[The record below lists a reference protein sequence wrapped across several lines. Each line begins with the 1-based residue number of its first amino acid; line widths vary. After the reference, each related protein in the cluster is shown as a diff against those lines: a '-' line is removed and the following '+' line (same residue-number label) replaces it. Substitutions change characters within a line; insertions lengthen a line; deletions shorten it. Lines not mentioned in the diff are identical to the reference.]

1 MLIKRKL
8 LKNVNNNFSILLFHG
23 IIKDKKY
30 RIRNYNNKHI
40 LDIKFYLLDEDGNEI
55 ENKDGTTKEFRLK
68 NNIRYKP
75 LEYVC
80 EDLSPNMLEEVK

>member
-1 MLIKRKL
+1 MKDDIKPEDL
-8 LKNVNNNFSILLFHG
+8 HAVNTKSFGDTQTKGEASMKQF
-23 IIKDKKY
+23 Y
-30 RIRNYNNKHI
+30 RTSI
-40 LDIKFYLLDEDGNEI
+40 LDIKFYLVDEDGNEI

-80 EDLSPNMLEEVK
+80 EDLSPDMLEEVK

>member
-1 MLIKRKL
+1 MKDNIKPEDL
-8 LKNVNNNFSILLFHG
+8 HAVNTKSFGDTQAKGKASMKQFYG
-23 IIKDKKY
+23 TS
-30 RIRNYNNKHI
+30 I
-40 LDIKFYLLDEDGNEI
+40 LDIKFYLVDEDGNEI

-80 EDLSPNMLEEVK
+80 EDLSPDMLEEVK

>member
-1 MLIKRKL
+1 MKDNIKPEDLHSANTKSFCNTQAKGEASMKY
-8 LKNVNNNFSILLFHG
+8 KNYGTS
-23 IIKDKKY
+23 
-30 RIRNYNNKHI
+30 I

-68 NNIRYKP
+68 DNIRYKP